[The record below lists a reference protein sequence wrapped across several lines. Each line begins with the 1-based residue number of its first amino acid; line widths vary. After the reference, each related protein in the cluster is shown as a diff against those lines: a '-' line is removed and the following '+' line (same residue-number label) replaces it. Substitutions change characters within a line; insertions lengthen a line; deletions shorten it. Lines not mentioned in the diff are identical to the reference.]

1 MTQHQEMAAAAAE
14 AARVVGGVGADQF
27 TAPTPC
33 ADWDLH
39 ALLNHTILWTAFS
52 AERRARDEPLPDD
65 LMTRDLA
72 AEPGFAA
79 TYAAQ
84 IDKAVAA
91 WSDPAAWARDL
102 NVMGSP
108 TPAADIAGLL
118 IAEMVLHGWDIARA
132 SGQEYVS
139 TDAVVAVTAAAVDAS
154 AELFRQY
161 GGFAAPVPL
170 PGGAPALDRVLAASG
185 RDPRWTPRTRPD
197 GAG

>member
-1 MTQHQEMAAAAAE
+1 VTLHEEMAAAAAAE
-14 AARVVGGVGADQF
+14 AARVVGGVRADQF

-33 ADWDLH
+33 ADWDVH

-65 LMTRDLA
+65 LMNRDFA

-108 TPAADIAGLL
+108 TPAADIAALL
-118 IAEMVLHGWDIARA
+118 LAEMVLHGWDIARA
-132 SGQEYVS
+132 SGQQYS
-139 TDAVVAVTAAAVDAS
+139 GTDAVVTATAAAVDAN
-154 AELFRQY
+154 AGMFRQY

-170 PGGAPALDRVLAASG
+170 AGPAPALDRVLAASG
-185 RDPRWTPRTRPD
+185 RDPLWTPGT
-197 GAG
+197 

>member
-1 MTQHQEMAAAAAE
+1 VTLHEEMAAAAAE
-14 AARVVGGVGADQF
+14 AARVVSGVRTGQF

-33 ADWDLH
+33 ADWDMH

-65 LMTRDLA
+65 LMNRDFA

-108 TPAADIAGLL
+108 TPAADIAALL

-132 SGQEYVS
+132 SGQEYS
-139 TDAVVAVTAAAVDAS
+139 GPDAVVTAAAAAVDAN
-154 AELFRQY
+154 AGMFRQY
-161 GGFAAPVPL
+161 GGFAAPVSL
-170 PGGAPALDRVLAASG
+170 AGPGSALDRLLAASG
-185 RDPRWTPRTRPD
+185 RDPQWAPGT
-197 GAG
+197 

>member
-1 MTQHQEMAAAAAE
+1 MAAAGTE
-14 AARVVGGVGADQF
+14 AARVVAAVRADQF

-33 ADWDLH
+33 PEWDMH

-65 LMTRDLA
+65 LMNRDFA
-72 AEPGFAA
+72 AEPGFAD

-108 TPAADIAGLL
+108 TPAADVAALL
-118 IAEMVLHGWDIARA
+118 LAEMVLHGWDIARA
-132 SGQEYVS
+132 SGEEYS
-139 TDAVVAVTAAAVDAS
+139 CTDAVVAATAAAVDAN

-170 PGGAPALDRVLAASG
+170 PGPASALDRVLAASG
-185 RDPRWTPRTRPD
+185 RDPRWAPRD
-197 GAG
+197 

>member
-1 MTQHQEMAAAAAE
+1 MGGKPVTLHKEMASAATE
-14 AARVVGGVGADQF
+14 AARVVGGVRTDQL
-27 TAPTPC
+27 TSPTPC
-33 ADWDLH
+33 PDWDLH

-65 LMTRDLA
+65 LMNRDFA
-72 AEPGFAA
+72 AGPDFAA

-91 WSDPAAWARDL
+91 WSDPAAWTRDL

-108 TPAADIAGLL
+108 TPAADVGALL
-118 IAEMVLHGWDIARA
+118 LAEMVLHGWDVARA
-132 SGQEYVS
+132 SGQEYS
-139 TDAVVAVTAAAVDAS
+139 CTDAVVTATAAAVDAH

-170 PGGAPALDRVLAASG
+170 AGPASALDRVLAASG
-185 RDPRWTPRTRPD
+185 RDPHWKPAR
-197 GAG
+197 

>member
-1 MTQHQEMAAAAAE
+1 VTLHEEMAAAAAE
-14 AARVVGGVGADQF
+14 AARVVGGVRADQF

-33 ADWDLH
+33 ADWDVH

-65 LMTRDLA
+65 LMNRDFA

-108 TPAADIAGLL
+108 TPAADIAALL
-118 IAEMVLHGWDIARA
+118 LAEMVLHGWDIARA
-132 SGQEYVS
+132 SGQQYS
-139 TDAVVAVTAAAVDAS
+139 GTDAVVTATAAAVDAS

-170 PGGAPALDRVLAASG
+170 ARPASPLDRVLAASG
-185 RDPRWTPRTRPD
+185 RDPQWTPGTRPD
-197 GAG
+197 TAS

>member
-1 MTQHQEMAAAAAE
+1 MTLHEEMAAAAAE
-14 AARVVGGVGADQF
+14 AARVVGGVRADQF

-33 ADWDLH
+33 ADWDVH

-65 LMTRDLA
+65 LMNQDFA

-108 TPAADIAGLL
+108 TPAADIAALL
-118 IAEMVLHGWDIARA
+118 LAEMVLHGWDIARA
-132 SGQEYVS
+132 SGQRYS
-139 TDAVVAVTAAAVDAS
+139 GTDAVVTATAAAVDAN
-154 AELFRQY
+154 AAMFRQY

-170 PGGAPALDRVLAASG
+170 AGPASAMDRVLAASG
-185 RDPRWTPRTRPD
+185 RDPLWTPGT
-197 GAG
+197 

>member
-1 MTQHQEMAAAAAE
+1 VNLHEEMAAAAAE
-14 AARVVGGVGADQF
+14 DARVVSGVRADQF

-33 ADWDLH
+33 PDWDMH
-39 ALLNHTILWTAFS
+39 ALLNHTILWTAYS

-65 LMTRDLA
+65 LMKRDFA

-84 IDKAVAA
+84 LDKAIAA
-91 WSDPAAWARDL
+91 WSDPAAWSRDL

-108 TPAADIAGLL
+108 TPAAHIAAMLL
-118 IAEMVLHGWDIARA
+118 AEMVLHGWDIARA
-132 SGQEYVS
+132 SGQEYS
-139 TDAVVAVTAAAVDAS
+139 CTRAVVTATAAAVDAS

-170 PGGAPALDRVLAASG
+170 AEPVSALDPVLAASG
-185 RDPRWTPRTRPD
+185 RDPRWTPV
-197 GAG
+197 A

>member
-1 MTQHQEMAAAAAE
+1 VTLHEEMATAAAE
-14 AARVVGGVGADQF
+14 AARVVGGVPADQF

-33 ADWDLH
+33 ADWDVH

-65 LMTRDLA
+65 LTNRDFA

-108 TPAADIAGLL
+108 TPAADIAALL
-118 IAEMVLHGWDIARA
+118 LAEMVLHGWDIARA
-132 SGQEYVS
+132 SGQRYS
-139 TDAVVAVTAAAVDAS
+139 GTDAVVTATAAAVDAN
-154 AELFRQY
+154 ARMFRQY

-170 PGGAPALDRVLAASG
+170 AGPASALDRVLAASG
-185 RDPRWTPRTRPD
+185 RDPLWTPR
-197 GAG
+197 A

>member
-1 MTQHQEMAAAAAE
+1 MTRHEEMAAAAAE
-14 AARVVGGVGADQF
+14 AARVVSGVRADQF

-33 ADWDLH
+33 ADWDVH

-65 LMTRDLA
+65 LMNRDFA

-108 TPAADIAGLL
+108 TPAADIAALL
-118 IAEMVLHGWDIARA
+118 VAEMVLHGWDIARA
-132 SGQEYVS
+132 SGQRYS
-139 TDAVVAVTAAAVDAS
+139 GPDAVITATAAAVDAS
-154 AELFRQY
+154 AGMFRQY

-170 PGGAPALDRVLAASG
+170 AGAASALDRVLAASG
-185 RDPRWTPRTRPD
+185 RDPLWRP
-197 GAG
+197 GT